1 MSCEAD
7 VENPLYR
14 DPTLV
19 WVRALP
25 WAVTTVPGCPE
36 KSCKLFSS
44 QLAANCARA
53 PLVLPDRYTA
63 AAAATYNPANWDEM
77 WRHPIFVKWF
87 NTTNKMPRDIRCL
100 SNAHSDLCH
109 FSEKLIGWG
118 STHGG
123 KNNLSYSLSAK
134 WDEQITWI
142 CNEESHSLQQ
152 RTVLHCCALES
163 WAAKKAQ
170 ICFESKCKKAL
181 ITTWSSPHT
190 VLLHAILGSTI
201 QFFAIASEALHT
213 AQWRA
218 EHSGSPTFVS
228 ATPEL
233 ATLPCLRKYISP

>member
-25 WAVTTVPGCPE
+25 WAATTVPGCPE

-63 AAAATYNPANWDEM
+63 AAAATYNPANWDKM
-77 WRHPIFVKWF
+77 WRHPIFVKWS

-118 STHGG
+118 WTHGGIG
-123 KNNLSYSLSAK
+123 KNNLSCSLSAK
-134 WDEQITWI
+134 WDE
-142 CNEESHSLQQ
+142 S
-152 RTVLHCCALES
+152 AM
-163 WAAKKAQ
+163 KKATV
-170 ICFESKCKKAL
+170 CSKEQFC
-181 ITTWSSPHT
+181 IV
-190 VLLHAILGSTI
+190 VLWNLER
-201 QFFAIASEALHT
+201 QK
-213 AQWRA
+213 RRK
-218 EHSGSPTFVS
+218 FVS
-228 ATPEL
+228 SQSVK
-233 ATLPCLRKYISP
+233 RR